1 MSEMRTEAPG
11 AQTQREDCDP
21 LQKMRRGI
29 YPQDLTGQAGLQ
41 MENKQNRE
49 IRKDGESDVRICCG
63 QSVGDEIQGV

>member
-29 YPQDLTGQAGLQ
+29 YPQDLTGQAWLQ
-41 MENKQNRE
+41 MEIMKNRK
-49 IRKDGESDVRICCG
+49 IRKDGESDVRIYCG
-63 QSVGDEIQGV
+63 QSVRDEIQGV

>member
-1 MSEMRTEAPG
+1 MSQMRTEAPG

-21 LQKMRRGI
+21 LQKVRRGI

-41 MENKQNRE
+41 MEIMKNRK
-49 IRKDGESDVRICCG
+49 IRKDGESDVRIYCD

>member
-21 LQKMRRGI
+21 LQKVRRGI

-41 MENKQNRE
+41 MEIMKNRK
-49 IRKDGESDVRICCG
+49 IRKDGESDVRIYCD
-63 QSVGDEIQGV
+63 QSVGNEIQGV

>member
-1 MSEMRTEAPG
+1 MSEMRTETPG
-11 AQTQREDCDP
+11 AQTQRENCDP

-49 IRKDGESDVRICCG
+49 IRKDGESDVRIYCD
-63 QSVGDEIQGV
+63 QSVGNEIQGV

>member
-41 MENKQNRE
+41 MENKQNWE
-49 IRKDGESDVRICCG
+49 IRKDGESDVRIYCG
-63 QSVGDEIQGV
+63 QSVRDEIQGV

>member
-11 AQTQREDCDP
+11 AQTQREDCYP

-49 IRKDGESDVRICCG
+49 IRKDGESDVRIHCG

>member
-1 MSEMRTEAPG
+1 MSQMRTEAPG

-21 LQKMRRGI
+21 LQKVRRGI

-49 IRKDGESDVRICCG
+49 IRKDGESDVRIYCD
-63 QSVGDEIQGV
+63 QSVGDEIQGA